1 MAVTLKLVRQ
11 GRTGTLAD
19 SMDAEYRAA
28 VRLVVSRFKP
38 VRTVMNYLPGITRK
52 CPILQKAFGPG
63 SSRSASRCGRMRA

>member
-28 VRLVVSRFKP
+28 VRLVVSHRPSPSFKH
-38 VRTVMNYLPGITRK
+38 VEW
-52 CPILQKAFGPG
+52 
-63 SSRSASRCGRMRA
+63 